1 MLAPSPDARALS
13 GGCIV
18 SFISRFSCAGVG
30 AGRIFLSGNSISCT
44 SAKGAIRLLAVALT
58 AATLAACAQGP
69 GASYQPNSLTAS
81 RHGPDGDRRS
91 ASAARRATTKV
102 AKSEA
107 GETPK
112 ASDGIAS
119 FYRPTRTANGE
130 KGTNEL
136 TAAHRTLP
144 FGTRVRVTD
153 VSTGKS
159 VTVRVNDRGPFIPGR
174 VVDISHTAA
183 ESLGITGRG
192 IAKVKLDVVE

>member
-1 MLAPSPDARALS
+1 MLAPSPGARALS

-30 AGRIFLSGNSISCT
+30 AGRIVLSGNSISCAG
-44 SAKGAIRLLAVALT
+44 AKGAVRVLAVALA

-69 GASYQPNSLTAS
+69 GASYQPNSVTAS
-81 RHGPDGDRRS
+81 RHGSDGDRRS
-91 ASAARRATTKV
+91 ASASRRATTKV

-112 ASDGIAS
+112 ASDGLAS